1 MGRWLL
7 GHGLCGGLASTARE
21 EFPRW
26 AGTELSHLSSGKGIS
41 SLYLCPREAALP
53 EEALC
58 LTLFKL
64 TVECLISSQDYD
76 LEGNKSDTV

>member
-1 MGRWLL
+1 MASCVAALPAQPGRN
-7 GHGLCGGLASTARE
+7 
-21 EFPRW
+21 FPRW